1 MWRAVTMMSYE
12 ATARCGLLL
21 LVEEGLQ
28 AE

>member
-12 ATARCGLLL
+12 ATARYGSLL